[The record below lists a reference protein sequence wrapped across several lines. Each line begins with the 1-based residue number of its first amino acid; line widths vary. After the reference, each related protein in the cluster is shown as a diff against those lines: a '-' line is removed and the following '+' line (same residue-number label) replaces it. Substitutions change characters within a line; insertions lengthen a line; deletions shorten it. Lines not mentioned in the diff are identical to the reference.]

1 MSGTRS
7 RLLRLDE
14 LDVAGLAACK
24 HTRGLTTSVVL
35 PALDEGPR
43 VGEVVAALQ
52 QLTLPDRAR
61 GLPPLLDELLVVD
74 GGSRDDTVIRAR
86 EAGARVVT
94 QPDSDADGVA
104 GGKGAALQHGVRETS
119 GDLVAFVDADVHD
132 PHPGLALGTL
142 APLLLDPAVRLVKA
156 AYDRT
161 WQGED
166 APSASTA
173 LGGGRVTELTVRPL
187 LALLWPELAHLA
199 QPLAGEYAADRALLS
214 SLPFERGYGVE
225 IGLVLDTARL
235 HGAAAIAQV
244 DLGARAHDHQD
255 LAALGR
261 MAAEVLLVMLDRLE
275 LEGRTLPTA
284 TSLALPQPLGG
295 NDGTLTWATTTIERA
310 PLPPIVSGDRP
321 RRRRAP

>member
-1 MSGTRS
+1 VTAPRGT
-7 RLLRLDE
+7 LLRLDE
-14 LDVAGLAACK
+14 LDVTELAAHK
-24 HTRGLTTSVVL
+24 HDRGLTTSVVV
-35 PALDEGPR
+35 PALDEGAR
-43 VGEVVAALQ
+43 IGAVVTALT
-52 QLTLPDRAR
+52 QLTLPDHAH

-74 GGSRDDTVIRAR
+74 GGSRDDTVARAR

-94 QPDSDADGVA
+94 QPHDGADDVA

-119 GDLVAFVDADVHD
+119 GDLVAFVDADVHS

-156 AYDRT
+156 TYDRT

-166 APSASTA
+166 VSSGSAAP
-173 LGGGRVTELTVRPL
+173 GGGRVTELTVRPL
-187 LALLWPELAHLA
+187 LALLWPELARLA

-235 HGAAAIAQV
+235 HGAATIAQV

-261 MAAEVLLVMLDRLE
+261 MAAEVLLVMVDRLQI
-275 LEGRTLPTA
+275 EGRTLPTA
-284 TSLALPQPLGG
+284 ASLTLPQPMRVH
-295 NDGTLTWATTTIERA
+295 DGTLAWTTTSVRRA